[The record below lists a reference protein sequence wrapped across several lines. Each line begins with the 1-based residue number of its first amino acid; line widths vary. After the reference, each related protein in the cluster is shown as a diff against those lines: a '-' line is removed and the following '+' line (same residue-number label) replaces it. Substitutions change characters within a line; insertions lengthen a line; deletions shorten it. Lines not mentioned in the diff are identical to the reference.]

1 MSRLG
6 RNDLVMCENGMVLVR
21 SRRAV
26 AFCVF
31 FLLLCLASSC
41 ATPIGVNHVDRAVAY
56 HSLTANAISA
66 EKASSFSARELMN
79 LNLYQRF
86 DEDPQRALAEL
97 HSGLAPK
104 GDEDR
109 IFALAELSFLH
120 AQNSGDRSYY
130 LAAAVYAYAFV
141 LPGQRGTPPRGID
154 PRLRWAVDLYNQSLT
169 QAAKSDEGAYAIP
182 MGGKFKLPFGELTVE
197 FNERDLIW
205 SGFRM
210 KDFVPAA
217 DLEVRGLRNRYR
229 TPGIGAALAASIEP
243 LEGAAGKQSMR
254 IPPRLKIPVTAFLR
268 LEDPR
273 AALASGRLKGKLE
286 FYTQDS
292 ARSLKI
298 EGVEVPIE
306 YETTSA
312 LALTLEGAPVW
323 DFEIAGF
330 RSGDFTIGGAN
341 LQEGLFTLHP
351 HKPGRTPV
359 VLVHGTASSPA
370 RWAELVNE
378 LENDPRFW
386 EQYEIWLFMYNT
398 GNPIAYS
405 AMLLRDALSQL
416 VKELEPDGKDARLRQ
431 MVVMGHSQ
439 GGLLTKM
446 TVIDSGT
453 RLWPF
458 SVPPDEL
465 DVDAETRALLTNAL
479 LLKPLPF
486 VRRVVFIAT
495 PHRGSYQALGILGS
509 LASWLV
515 NLPGRFTKLSLELLT
530 LQRKGFL
537 LGPMSGVPTSIDNMN
552 PNNRFI
558 QALSAIPI
566 ADGVVA
572 NSIVGVEGGG
582 PPAEGGD
589 GVVKYSSAHIDG
601 VESEKIVRSGHSMQ
615 GHPETIQEVK
625 RILLEHANR
634 LP

>member
-1 MSRLG
+1 MKLSEIRRPLPLG
-6 RNDLVMCENGMVLVR
+6 I
-21 SRRAV
+21 
-26 AFCVF
+26 VF
-31 FLLLCLASSC
+31 ITAAALLCLTVGC
-41 ATPIGVNHVDRAVAY
+41 ATPIGVNHVDRRVAY
-56 HSLTANAISA
+56 QSLTANVLST
-66 EKASSFSARELMN
+66 EKISSFSARELIN
-79 LNLYQRF
+79 FNLYQEF
-86 DEDPQRALAEL
+86 EDNPQKALADL
-97 HSGLAPK
+97 HSGLAAK

-109 IFALAELSFLH
+109 LFALAELSFLH

-205 SGFRM
+205 SGFRL

-229 TPGIGAALAASIEP
+229 TPGIGAALAASLEP
-243 LEGAAGKQSMR
+243 LENTAGKLSSR

-268 LEDPR
+268 LEDPCS
-273 AALASGRLKGKLE
+273 ALASGKLRGELE
-286 FYTQDS
+286 FYTPDS
-292 ARSLKI
+292 TRTLKI

-312 LALTLEGAPVW
+312 LALTLEGAPIW

-330 RSGDFTIGGAN
+330 RSGDFTIGDAN
-341 LQEGLFTLHP
+341 LREGVFMLHP
-351 HKPGRTPV
+351 HKSGRTPV

-370 RWAELVNE
+370 RWAELINE

-386 EQYEIWLFMYNT
+386 EKYEIWLFMYNT

-405 AMLLRDALSQL
+405 AMLLRDGLAKI
-416 VKELEPDGKDARLRQ
+416 VKELDPEDKDTGLKQ

-458 SVPPDEL
+458 TVPPEEL
-465 DVDAETRALLTNAL
+465 DIDAETRELLTNAL
-479 LLKPLPF
+479 MIKPLPF

-515 NLPGRFTKLSLELLT
+515 NYRAVL
-530 LQRKGFL
+530 
-537 LGPMSGVPTSIDNMN
+537 
-552 PNNRFI
+552 
-558 QALSAIPI
+558 
-566 ADGVVA
+566 
-572 NSIVGVEGGG
+572 
-582 PPAEGGD
+582 
-589 GVVKYSSAHIDG
+589 
-601 VESEKIVRSGHSMQ
+601 RS
-615 GHPETIQEVK
+615 
-625 RILLEHANR
+625 
-634 LP
+634 

>member
-1 MSRLG
+1 
-6 RNDLVMCENGMVLVR
+6 
-21 SRRAV
+21 
-26 AFCVF
+26 
-31 FLLLCLASSC
+31 
-41 ATPIGVNHVDRAVAY
+41 VDRRVAY
-56 HSLTANAISA
+56 QSLTSNVLST
-66 EKASSFSARELMN
+66 EKISSFSARELIN
-79 LNLYQRF
+79 FNLYQEF
-86 DEDPQRALAEL
+86 EDNPQKALSNL
-97 HSGLAPK
+97 HSGLAAK

-109 IFALAELSFLH
+109 LFALAELSFFH
-120 AQNSGDRSYY
+120 AENSGDRSYY

-169 QAAKSDEGAYAIP
+169 QAAKSEEGGYAIP
-182 MGGKFKLPFGELTVE
+182 MGGTFKLPFGELTVA

-229 TPGIGAALAASIEP
+229 TPGIGAALAASLEP
-243 LEGAAGKQSMR
+243 LESTAGKLSSR

-268 LEDPR
+268 LDDPR
-273 AALASGRLKGKLE
+273 AALASGKLHGELE

-292 ARSLKI
+292 ARTLKI
-298 EGVEVPIE
+298 AGVDVPIE

-330 RSGDFTIGGAN
+330 RSGDFAIGDAS
-341 LQEGLFTLHP
+341 LREGLFMLHP
-351 HKPGRTPV
+351 HKTGRMPV

-386 EQYEIWLFMYNT
+386 EKYEIWLFMYNT

-405 AMLLRDALSQL
+405 AMLLRDVLIKV
-416 VKELEPDGKDARLRQ
+416 VKELDPEGNDPRLRQ
-431 MVVMGHSQ
+431 LVVIGHSQ

-458 SVPPDEL
+458 SVPPEEL
-465 DVDAETRALLTNAL
+465 DIDAETRELLTNAL
-479 LLKPLPF
+479 LIKPLPF

-495 PHRGSYQALGILGS
+495 PHRGSYQALGILGGF
-509 LASWLV
+509 ASWLV
-515 NLPGRFTKLSLELLT
+515 NLPGHFTKLSLDLLT
-530 LQRKGFL
+530 LQHKGFI

-572 NSIVGVEGGG
+572 NSIVGVESGG

-601 VESEKIVRSGHSMQ
+601 VESEKIVHSAHSMQ
-615 GHPETIQEVK
+615 GNPETIQEVK
-625 RILLEHANR
+625 RILVEHADT

>member
-1 MSRLG
+1 MKLSRT
-6 RNDLVMCENGMVLVR
+6 
-21 SRRAV
+21 RRPLPSGIVFITAV
-26 AFCVF
+26 A
-31 FLLLCLASSC
+31 LLCFAAGC
-41 ATPIGVNHVDRAVAY
+41 ATPIGVNHVDRSVAY
-56 HSLTANAISA
+56 HSFTANAISA
-66 EKASSFSARELMN
+66 ERASSFSARELINFN
-79 LNLYQRF
+79 LFQEF
-86 DEDPQRALAEL
+86 EDNPKKALADL
-97 HSGLAPK
+97 HAGLAPK

-130 LAAAVYAYAFV
+130 LAAAVYAYAFL

-154 PRLRWAVDLYNQSLT
+154 PRLRWAADLYNQSLT

-182 MGGKFKLPFGELTVE
+182 KGGKFKLPFGELTVE

-205 SGFRM
+205 FGFRL

-243 LEGAAGKQSMR
+243 LETATGKQSMR
-254 IPPRLKIPVTAFLR
+254 IPARLKIPVTAFLR
-268 LEDPR
+268 LDDPR
-273 AALASGRLKGKLE
+273 AALASGKLHGKLE
-286 FYTQDS
+286 FYTPDS

-298 EGVEVPIE
+298 EGVDVPIE

-330 RSGDFTIGGAN
+330 RSGDFTIGDAN
-341 LQEGLFTLHP
+341 LREGVFMLHP
-351 HKPGRTPV
+351 HKPGRMPV

-386 EQYEIWLFMYNT
+386 QKFEIWLFMYNT

-405 AMLLRDALSQL
+405 AMLLRDALL
-416 VKELEPDGKDARLRQ
+416 KIVKELDPEDKDAGLKQ
-431 MVVMGHSQ
+431 MIVMGHSQ

-446 TVIDSGT
+446 TVIDSEK

-458 SVPPDEL
+458 TVPPEEL
-465 DVDAETRALLTNAL
+465 DIDAETRELLANAL
-479 LLKPLPF
+479 LIKPLPF

-495 PHRGSYQALGILGS
+495 PHRGSYQALGMLGS
-509 LASWLV
+509 FASWLV
-515 NLPGRFTKLSLELLT
+515 NLPGRFTKMSVDFLT
-530 LQRKGFL
+530 LQRKGL
-537 LGPMSGVPTSIDNMN
+537 VLGTFSGASVPTSIDNMN

-558 QALSAIPI
+558 QALSATPI

-572 NSIVGVEGGG
+572 HSIVGVEGGG

-601 VESEKIVRSGHSMQ
+601 VESEKIVNSAHSMQ
-615 GHPETIQEVK
+615 GNPETIQEVK
-625 RILLEHANR
+625 RILIEHAKKM
-634 LP
+634 P